1 MLAQNRFLNKSVL
14 FLLFSFVIIVL
25 FFAAYKPANKILSN
39 QIPAFVNVNQPKFV
53 FFDLGLNNGD
63 SLLDFFGFRSQ
74 GLLQHINYLS
84 QMNAIYNLFNLIK
97 ALLEAQYLMRDSAQ
111 RLK

>member
-1 MLAQNRFLNKSVL
+1 MLAQNRFSNKSFL
-14 FLLFSFVIIVL
+14 FLVLSFVIIVL
-25 FFAAYKPANKILSN
+25 FFAYKPANKILSN

-74 GLLQHINYLS
+74 GLLTHINY
-84 QMNAIYNLFNLIK
+84 
-97 ALLEAQYLMRDSAQ
+97 
-111 RLK
+111 